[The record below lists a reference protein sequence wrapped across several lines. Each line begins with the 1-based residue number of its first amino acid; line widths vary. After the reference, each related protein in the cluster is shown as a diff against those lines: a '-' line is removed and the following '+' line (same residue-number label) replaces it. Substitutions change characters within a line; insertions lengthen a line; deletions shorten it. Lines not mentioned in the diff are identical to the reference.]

1 MKSIE
6 SFFPG
11 KHKAGIM
18 KKCNMA
24 GHTEEIKYIRRKK
37 KQRKSKTRNN
47 FSSLDDVMCHDRALT
62 PHSFMGDKS
71 MWSIELCSVQSVL
84 PYMISAKPWLNMAY
98 SHVIIH
104 LEENFLLVLFN
115 TRES

>member
-1 MKSIE
+1 MNH
-6 SFFPG
+6 FFPG

-84 PYMISAKPWLNMAY
+84 PYMIALN
-98 SHVIIH
+98 
-104 LEENFLLVLFN
+104 
-115 TRES
+115 RG